1 MSKWDHSNCQILA
14 PNMINPIREANIIR
28 EIFYTVRTQVLCKYG
43 LKNLILQNFTETICT
58 KPHFARYILK
68 LSLCGF

>member
-28 EIFYTVRTQVLCKYG
+28 EIFYTVRTQG
-43 LKNLILQNFTETICT
+43 PADNGTGRETRT
-58 KPHFARYILK
+58 SDSAR
-68 LSLCGF
+68 FFR